1 MFKMGIIYILTTI
14 ILFFT
19 FLLLKKSEEKQ
30 NIIEWIIVSIIA
42 YLGYNI
48 AVCMLFGVIGIH
60 TNLVFLSVVNI
71 LASGLFCYRI
81 FKKNEKQEFY
91 LDRKNILPVVFILLI
106 SVFVGF
112 VQYKP
117 ADYSVATASVDGPM
131 HYSAAIHFADE
142 MIVLSKIDNQ
152 TGYNFL
158 TMQSGAY
165 INCGIQMNVLRSIL
179 GDNAKDFITFKY
191 FEMEIFTLC
200 ALALYMAVIRK
211 ADTIYKTII
220 AMAITCIYVFAYPY
234 TSLIYGFSY
243 LGVGIVF
250 CTSFYYLATLY
261 GKIDYK
267 VWMGLVLASGVGII
281 FSYCLFVPAMYAFMC
296 INVLMNEKDEKRKI
310 FKKQTMITFA
320 FLMVVTILS
329 ILYLVLP
336 TFLVESQNKLTDAI
350 GFDGGIYKGFYVD
363 FIFYVPFIISFI
375 YKAIKDKKCT
385 PILLALVVIGVQW
398 LLTLAG
404 LLANVVSSYYYY
416 KIYYI
421 LMPLFAII
429 TMDIFF
435 EYSKNKE
442 LQVFAVTSLA
452 TFASIIVV
460 CVSGLEQRFII
471 KYPNVINDVRSDS
484 LSGIY
489 YESNVAQKP
498 NIAMSCTVD
507 TNRVKIAEEL
517 GKHKEITLKN
527 FMVGGMNGYCKAW
540 TYVISSN
547 DCGGESI
554 NDIQVA
560 NPETTIDDF
569 LATEDKEYF
578 VLYTDQKVENT
589 DQIEVLFQNEG
600 GAIIKKK

>member
-1 MFKMGIIYILTTI
+1 MGIIYLITAVILV
-14 ILFFT
+14 LS

-30 NIIEWIIVSIIA
+30 NITQWIIASIIA
-42 YLGYNI
+42 FLGYNI
-48 AVCMLFGVIGIH
+48 AVCMIFGVIGIH
-60 TNLVFLSVVNI
+60 TNLVFLSIINLFV
-71 LASGLFCYRI
+71 SGFFCYKV
-81 FKKNEKQEFY
+81 FKKKERQTFY
-91 LDRKNILPVVFILLI
+91 LEKKNIFPIICILLI
-106 SVFVGF
+106 SIFVGII
-112 VQYKP
+112 QYKP

-165 INCGIQMNVLRSIL
+165 INCGIQMKVIRSIL
-179 GDNAKDFITFKY
+179 GDKAKDFITFKY

-200 ALALYMAVIRK
+200 ALALYMVVVQK
-211 ADTIYKTII
+211 ADTIYKTVI
-220 AMAITCIYVFAYPY
+220 AMIIICVYVFAYPY

-250 CTSFYYLATLY
+250 CTSFYYLSTIY

-267 VWMGLVLASGVGII
+267 VWLGLVLSSGIGII

-296 INVLMNEKDEKRKI
+296 INVFMNEKDEKRKI

-320 FLMVVTILS
+320 CLMIVTILS

-350 GFDGGIYKGFYVD
+350 GFDGGIYKGFYID

-375 YKAIKDKKCT
+375 YKGIKEKKCV
-385 PILLALVVIGVQW
+385 PILLALIVIGVQW
-398 LLTLAG
+398 LLTLVG

-421 LMPLFAII
+421 LMPLFGII
-429 TMDIFF
+429 TIDVLISYT
-435 EYSKNKE
+435 ENRE
-442 LQVFAVTSLA
+442 LQVFAVTGLA
-452 TFASIIVV
+452 TFASIIIV

-498 NIAMSCTVD
+498 NITMSCTVD
-507 TNRVKIAEEL
+507 TNRIKIAEEL

-527 FMVGGMNGYCKAW
+527 MMVGGMNGYCKAW
-540 TYVISSN
+540 LYVISKNNS
-547 DCGGESI
+547 GGESI
-554 NDIQVA
+554 NDIQIA
-560 NPETTIDDF
+560 NPETNIDEF
-569 LATEDKEYF
+569 LDTQDKDYFILFTDKNVED
-578 VLYTDQKVENT
+578 TDK
-589 DQIEVLFQNEG
+589 IEVLFKNEG
-600 GAIIKKK
+600 GAIIKKKY